1 MTMPARLSS
10 RELAFAQYVAMH
22 GERDPLAR
30 SERVAVFIEAS
41 LTDLYKSAVLVGLRT
56 PGVDE
61 LGRFQ
66 VLQVGGDATVAEE
79 VIGPYWTAR
88 QQLDLLSRSS
98 AAITPAN
105 YKFQFAG
112 EVNTGGALAYIYDVT
127 PKKKRPGLMAGR
139 LWIDASTGEEV
150 EFSGY
155 AIDKPVAKEGR
166 VNLVRET
173 KLVNGFAVGRVSHV
187 AWSAPLLGK
196 AEVTVTEVP
205 LNIEMTPQ
213 AHY

>member
-1 MTMPARLSS
+1 M
-10 RELAFAQYVAMH
+10 
-22 GERDPLAR
+22 
-30 SERVAVFIEAS
+30 FIEAS

-56 PGVDE
+56 PGVNE
-61 LGRFQ
+61 LGGFQ

-98 AAITPAN
+98 VAITPEN

-112 EVNTGGALAYIYDVT
+112 EVKTGGALAYIYDVT

-139 LWIDASTGEEV
+139 LWIDASTREEV

-155 AIDKPVAKEGR
+155 AIDMPAAKGR
-166 VNLVRET
+166 PREPGAGDET
-173 KLVNGFAVGRVSHV
+173 CERIRRGPCQPCCLGC
-187 AWSAPLLGK
+187 SAARQG
-196 AEVTVTEVP
+196 
-205 LNIEMTPQ
+205 
-213 AHY
+213 

>member
-22 GERDPLAR
+22 GERDPLAG

-56 PGVDE
+56 PGVNE
-61 LGRFQ
+61 LNGFQ

-98 AAITPAN
+98 VAITPEN
-105 YKFQFAG
+105 YKVQFAG
-112 EVNTGGALAYIYDVT
+112 EVKTGGALAYIYDVT
-127 PKKKRPGLMAGR
+127 PKKEAARPDGRPALDRRLYQGGSRVLGICDRHAGC
-139 LWIDASTGEEV
+139 
-150 EFSGY
+150 
-155 AIDKPVAKEGR
+155 KGR
-166 VNLVRET
+166 PREP
-173 KLVNGFAVGRVSHV
+173 GA
-187 AWSAPLLGK
+187 
-196 AEVTVTEVP
+196 
-205 LNIEMTPQ
+205 
-213 AHY
+213 